1 MIDRTLTIDGAQ
13 GEGGGQI
20 LRTSLAL
27 SLCLGKAFE
36 LTRIRASR
44 SNPGLQPQHL
54 AAVMAAKS
62 ICSAHVE
69 GAQQGSQ
76 RLVFR
81 PQRVVP
87 GDYNFSIATA
97 GSTTLVLQTVLP
109 ALMLATAPS
118 NLRLEGGTHN
128 PMAPPY
134 EFISE
139 SFLPL
144 IQRMGPTIA
153 TRLERPGFAP
163 RGGGIMH
170 ASIHPVD
177 QLEPLS
183 IRERGEILHQ
193 GAEVQLSHLP
203 RHIADRELA
212 VISGALDFAQQPP
225 AYKNIVSAYGP
236 GNVALATVRSEAVT
250 EVFSAFG
257 RRGFPAENVAQQL
270 VDEVSEYL
278 QSNVPVGK
286 HLADQLLIP
295 VALAG
300 QGRYL
305 TQRPSS
311 HTVTNIA
318 VIQQFMDIRFK
329 LNEIRP
335 AAWLIELGCD

>member
-1 MIDRTLTIDGAQ
+1 MKLLTIDGAQ

-27 SLCLGKAFE
+27 SMCLGKAIE
-36 LTRIRASR
+36 LSRIRANR

-62 ICSAHVE
+62 ISRAHVE

-76 RLVFR
+76 RLVFI
-81 PQRVVP
+81 PQRIVP
-87 GDYNFSIATA
+87 GDYNFSIGTA

-109 ALMLATAPS
+109 ALMLAEAPS

-128 PMAPPY
+128 PLAPPY

-144 IQRMGPTIA
+144 IHRMGPAIT

-170 ASIHPVD
+170 ASVHPVKK
-177 QLEPLS
+177 LEPLN

-203 RHIADRELA
+203 RHIAEREIE
-212 VISGALDFAQQPP
+212 VISHALDFSATPP
-225 AYKNIVSAYGP
+225 VYKNITSAYGP
-236 GNVALATVRSEAVT
+236 GNVALVKVRSEAVT
-250 EVFSAFG
+250 AVFSAFG
-257 RRGFPAENVAQQL
+257 RRGLPAEKVAQQL
-270 VDEVSEYL
+270 VDEVIEYL
-278 QSNVPVGK
+278 DSNVPVGR

-300 QGRYL
+300 KGTFL
-305 TQRPSS
+305 TQTPSS
-311 HTVTNIA
+311 HTMTNIA
-318 VIQQFMDIRFK
+318 VINQFMGLQFK
-329 LNEIRP
+329 LEEIRP
-335 AAWLIELGCD
+335 GAWSIDLD

>member
-1 MIDRTLTIDGAQ
+1 MTVSETLLTIDGAQ

-27 SLCLGKAFE
+27 SMCTGKCFE
-36 LTRIRASR
+36 LARIRANR

-62 ICSAHVE
+62 VSRARVE

-76 RLVFR
+76 RLVFM
-81 PQRVVP
+81 PQHVMP
-87 GDYNFSIATA
+87 GDYTFSIGTA

-109 ALMLATAPS
+109 ALMLAEAPS

-128 PMAPPY
+128 PLAPPY

-144 IQRMGPTIA
+144 IHRMGPTIR

-163 RGGGIMH
+163 RGGGVMH
-170 ASIHPVD
+170 ATIHPVKN
-177 QLEPLS
+177 LEPLS
-183 IRERGEILHQ
+183 IRQRGKILQ
-193 GAEVQLSHLP
+193 QSAEVQLSHLP
-203 RHIADRELA
+203 RHIADRELD
-212 VISGALDFAQQPP
+212 VISHALDFLPDLV
-225 AYKNIVSAYGP
+225 AYKNITSAYGP
-236 GNVALATVRSEAVT
+236 GNVALVKVLSEALM

-257 RRGFPAENVAQQL
+257 KRGLPAEIVAQQL

-278 QSNVPVGK
+278 DSNVPVGK

-300 QGRYL
+300 RGAFL
-305 TQRPSS
+305 TQTPSS
-311 HTVTNIA
+311 HTMTNIA
-318 VIQQFMDIRFK
+318 VIHQFTGIQFE
-329 LNEIRP
+329 LTEIRP
-335 AAWLIELGCD
+335 GAWLIDIN